1 MLEETKSGAGFGAGG
16 GALFGAGKK
25 ILQSLAKSDIGK
37 DIIKN
42 WKRGDE
48 GVNFLNQE
56 QGEAVRN
63 VTGDVIHNTSEAF
76 DDAWKSVNK
85 QKTENLAASET
96 PFSVDRYKLENLKQT
111 LPGLDDLS
119 AKNKLSVLEKERLG
133 IENQNRDLME
143 SLAQNPLHSIV
154 GDKPALL
161 NKVSRLQK
169 YQNAYENSFKEVKK
183 LTKQAQSY
191 VDKLA
196 ETRAKLVSQSKGPI
210 DANSLIRGEVEDLTE
225 QIAKHPITNNKEAL
239 ELYRQF
245 KANKGQVREELL
257 NSIDPSI
264 ADLMDELENLEKKR
278 MFYKQREMLATDK
291 GDKNKLIRSID
302 NEIKNVEKSF
312 KTEVN
317 SEASRYA
324 VNNLRAAEDDLVKSL
339 KIHGVDLN
347 PEQLNAL
354 KTDKDYIRQLELYNE
369 LKGASLK
376 NAKETSIQNSR
387 LKNPNMKGFE
397 FEMADDQNKAKKFAA
412 QIADLEQEFG
422 DLNNISPE
430 NAKLV
435 WKKVR
440 DMEKELAQGN
450 ISNIS
455 DKAPKTAQM
464 FGEFKKLIRDA
475 MSTGEK
481 AVSVVSDTGELMPS
495 VRHQVVD
502 DFGNAIETSDFAKSN
517 KVEQQIANI
526 LESITGKR
534 MVGGES
540 PKELLNQT
548 KKIFQSAKDKSLI
561 GESFDFRQALNEA
574 EKIEDPIIKE
584 QLIKSLKDVKNH
596 VEMIEGYATGQNR
609 MMYNPLSK
617 FYTTAASSAAAAT
630 TKGFREKAGK
640 VASMVPTPNDLF
652 KPGVAEKISQKSP
665 TLSKMLVR
673 LQDSNTSESKRRAY
687 QNILLNN
694 PIVRQVLTES
704 NEQ

>member
-1 MLEETKSGAGFGAGG
+1 
-16 GALFGAGKK
+16 
-25 ILQSLAKSDIGK
+25 
-37 DIIKN
+37 
-42 WKRGDE
+42 
-48 GVNFLNQE
+48 
-56 QGEAVRN
+56 
-63 VTGDVIHNTSEAF
+63 
-76 DDAWKSVNK
+76 
-85 QKTENLAASET
+85 
-96 PFSVDRYKLENLKQT
+96 
-111 LPGLDDLS
+111 
-119 AKNKLSVLEKERLG
+119 
-133 IENQNRDLME
+133 
-143 SLAQNPLHSIV
+143 
-154 GDKPALL
+154 LL

-169 YQNAYENSFKEVKK
+169 YQTAYENSFKEVKG

-196 ETRAKLVSQSKGPI
+196 ETRAKLVNLSKGGI
-210 DANSLIRGEVEDLTE
+210 DSNTLIRTEVENITND
-225 QIAKHPITNNKEAL
+225 IAKHPITNSKEGL
-239 ELYRQF
+239 ELYRMF
-245 KANKGQVREELL
+245 KSAAGKEREELL
-257 NSIDPSI
+257 SGLDSNTID
-264 ADLMDELENLEKKR
+264 LLYELDELEKAKG
-278 MFYKQREMLATDK
+278 FYKTREQFSTDK
-291 GDKNKLIRSID
+291 GGHNKLIRSID
-302 NEIKNVEKSF
+302 NEIKNVERSF

-317 SEASRYA
+317 SEASKYA

-339 KIHGVDLN
+339 KIHGVELN

-354 KTDKDYIRQLELYNE
+354 KSDRDYIRQLELYNE

-376 NAKETSIQNSR
+376 NAKEISIQNSR
-387 LKNPNMKGFE
+387 LKSPEMRGFE
-397 FEMADDQNKAKKFAA
+397 FEMVDDQNKAKKFAA
-412 QIADLEQEFG
+412 QIAELETEFG

-450 ISNIS
+450 ISNIAE
-455 DKAPKTAQM
+455 KAPKTAQM

-481 AVSVVSDTGELMPS
+481 AVPVVSDTGELLPS
-495 VRHQVVD
+495 VRQQVVD
-502 DFGNAIETSDFAKSN
+502 DFGNVIETSDFAKAN

-574 EKIEDPIIKE
+574 EKIQDPAVKE
-584 QLIKSLKDVKNH
+584 QLINSLKDVKNH
-596 VEMIEGYATGQNR
+596 VELIEGYAIGQNR

-617 FYTTAASSAAAAT
+617 FYTTAGASAAAAT
-630 TKGFREKAGK
+630 TRGFRAKAGK
-640 VASMVPTPNDLF
+640 VINFVPSPNDLF
-652 KPGVAEKISQKSP
+652 KPGVAETISQKSP
-665 TLSKMLVR
+665 TLGKMLAR